1 MMDKLNTY
9 SHHLLVAKVN
19 HGTTAASSPTTSAD
33 HAKIVSIGTQRSFR
47 YCVRAYLSW
56 RAHHALR
63 IDGLHSSAVL
73 EEYLADQAEVLGQKA
88 LDQHRQALQVVF
100 GVRLKKFQ
108 SALWST
114 IQGKD
119 LTKAE
124 LSSLLAVQSE
134 RLAFSTLLCLDSGL
148 RASELFTIRRIDE
161 QQPSQGRSW
170 RSDLFIHR
178 APYRTYSVW
187 GKGGLRRAIAVSI
200 PIADRLDELR
210 LEQPLQVFDREVK
223 RLQHYNLVAGQSF
236 SQLFSRS
243 AKSSLGYAIGAHSMR
258 HAWAKNRYAQ
268 LLQAGVRNQDA
279 LALVSQESGHFRPS
293 ITMAYLHS
301 A

>member
-1 MMDKLNTY
+1 MDKLNIY
-9 SHHLLVAKVN
+9 AHHLVVAKVS
-19 HGTTAASSPTTSAD
+19 HGISAASSPTDSEGQ
-33 HAKIVSIGTQRSFR
+33 AKIVSIGTQRSFR

-56 RAHHALR
+56 RVHHALS

-73 EEYLADQAEVLGQKA
+73 EEYLADQAEILGQKA

-100 GVRLKKFQ
+100 DVRLKKFQ
-108 SALWST
+108 SALWSI

-134 RLAFSTLLCLDSGL
+134 RAAFSTLLCLDSGL
-148 RASELFTIRRIDE
+148 RASELFTIRCLDE
-161 QQPSQGRSW
+161 QPPSQGRSW

-200 PIADRLDELR
+200 PIADCLDELR

-243 AKSSLGYAIGAHSMR
+243 AKSSLGYAIGAHSLR

-268 LLQAGVRNQDA
+268 LLRAGVSNKDA
-279 LALVSQESGHFRPS
+279 MELVSQESGHFRPF

>member
-1 MMDKLNTY
+1 MMDKLETHA
-9 SHHLLVAKVN
+9 HHLVVAKVN
-19 HGTTAASSPTTSAD
+19 HGVSAASLPTDSEGQ
-33 HAKIVSIGTQRSFR
+33 AKIVSVGTQRSFR
-47 YCVRAYLSW
+47 YCVRAYLGW
-56 RAHHALR
+56 RVHHALS

-73 EEYLADQAEVLGQKA
+73 EEYLADQAEILGQKA
-88 LDQHRQALQVVF
+88 LDQHRQALQTVF
-100 GVRLKKFQ
+100 DVKLKKFQ
-108 SALWST
+108 SCLWST
-114 IQGKD
+114 LQGKD
-119 LTKAE
+119 ISKAN

-134 RLAFSTLLCLDSGL
+134 RVAFSTFLCLDSGL
-148 RASELFTIRRIDE
+148 RASELFTIRYLDE

-200 PIADRLDELR
+200 PIADHLDKLR
-210 LEQPLQVFDREVK
+210 LEQPRPVFDREVK
-223 RLQHYNLVAGQSF
+223 RLQHYDLVAGQSF
-236 SQLFSRS
+236 SQLFSHS
-243 AKSSLGYAIGAHSMR
+243 AKSSLGHAMGAHSLR

-268 LLQAGVRNQDA
+268 LLRAGVSNQDA
-279 LALVSQESGHFRPS
+279 LELVSQESGHFRPC